1 MFATSTQTQQ
11 TQTTTYI
18 QKDYRPDFI
27 FVLQT
32 IEGKIIVGQA
42 NNVSKRVASI
52 NSGHNR
58 LVPKPM
64 SIHSI
69 VGVKP
74 QTEGRTFAGVV
85 RKMISRYGED
95 NVIAV

>member
-1 MFATSTQTQQ
+1 MFATTQTQ
-11 TQTTTYI
+11 TSQTTFA

-32 IEGKIIVGQA
+32 NDGKIVVGQA
-42 NNVSKRVASI
+42 NNASKRIASI

-58 LVPKPM
+58 LIPKPM
-64 SIHSI
+64 CIHSI

-74 QTEGRTFAGVV
+74 QTGERTYAGVV
-85 RKMISRYGED
+85 KKMISRYGED